1 MCGRR
6 ERHSEKEN
14 FTYKATVTST
24 STRRPLS
31 LYTIHRRAAHTR
43 HDTGSPHIATVRSG
57 SPHIDSRRV
66 PAGRAEIRRARAA
79 RPAGKRQADARAAR
93 AGSRPAASG
102 PSSPLVL
109 IFRLHSTTP
118 TCTWHVA
125 CSILRP
131 SASGPCTTAA
141 AGPYKQKQRVRRA
154 TATPPNNPPLQP
166 KSPQHTPRE
175 HGKPRHSPRHP
186 SSRSHSCVRKETTAD
201 PPPQQRRR

>member
-31 LYTIHRRAAHTR
+31 LYDTVDTPPRGAHSTR
-43 HDTGSPHIATVRSG
+43 QWIATYRHCPVRSTHVA
-57 SPHIDSRRV
+57 SPPVERRF
-66 PAGRAEIRRARAA
+66 AARAR

-93 AGSRPAASG
+93 AGSRRPAASG
-102 PSSPLVL
+102 PPLVL